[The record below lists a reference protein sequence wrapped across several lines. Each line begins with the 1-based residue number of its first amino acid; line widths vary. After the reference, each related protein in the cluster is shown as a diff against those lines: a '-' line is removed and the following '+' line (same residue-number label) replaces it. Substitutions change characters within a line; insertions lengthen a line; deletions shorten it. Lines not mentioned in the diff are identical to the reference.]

1 MDYCSACRRHLNG
14 ALVCPG
20 CGACASPDLAPM
32 PVRPSTYAVRRP
44 GEEDAPSAASRHTR
58 SVPPPTAPSPHSYPQ
73 HPAEVPAGAG
83 RAARRREQTRWRK
96 TRRRAVLATA
106 VALVGG
112 GLTFAVLNH
121 QPTDRTRTT
130 AAQGE
135 RPMGG
140 TGPEAT
146 AGLPV
151 PTPSPT
157 YGSATPSGAPHT
169 GAEHTGPSVHRS
181 KAPAAPGT
189 ASPEPS
195 ESSKRSGSPTQSSSV
210 LPHARSL
217 LPLPHSTA
225 PAPDSAT
232 PASPASPLAPTEQSP
247 TPTRSTPTPTP
258 DTTTDSPSATPSTSA
273 PEQHSPSPT
282 ASPAQSASPSTQ
294 PSSSHLCLLVLCLN

>member
-44 GEEDAPSAASRHTR
+44 GEEDTPSAASRHSR
-58 SVPPPTAPSPHSYPQ
+58 SVPPPTAPHPKRQ
-73 HPAEVPAGAG
+73 PAEVPAGAG

-112 GLTFAVLNH
+112 GLTFAALNH

-169 GAEHTGPSVHRS
+169 GAEHTGSSAPRS
-181 KAPAAPGT
+181 KAPTAPST

-232 PASPASPLAPTEQSP
+232 PASPLAPAEQSP

-258 DTTTDSPSATPSTSA
+258 DTTTDSTSATPSTSA
-273 PEQHSPSPT
+273 PEQQSPSST
-282 ASPAQSASPSTQ
+282 APSAQSASPATSPSAS

>member
-20 CGACASPDLAPM
+20 CGACAAPDLAPM

-44 GEEDAPSAASRHTR
+44 GEEDAPSAASRHGR
-58 SVPPPTAPSPHSYPQ
+58 SVPPPTVPRPQQ
-73 HPAEVPAGAG
+73 HPAGVPAGAG

-112 GLTFAVLNH
+112 GLTFAALNH

-151 PTPSPT
+151 PTAAPT

-169 GAEHTGPSVHRS
+169 GAEHTGPSAPRS
-181 KAPAAPGT
+181 KAPTAPGT

-195 ESSKRSGSPTQSSSV
+195 ESSQRSGSPRQSPSV

-225 PAPDSAT
+225 PVPDSAT

-247 TPTRSTPTPTP
+247 TPTRSTSTPTP
-258 DTTTDSPSATPSTSA
+258 DTTTESPSSTPPTTA
-273 PEQHSPSPT
+273 PEHQSPSPT
-282 ASPAQSASPSTQ
+282 APPTRSASPSAS